1 MSDTAALDKNDSLI
15 LRVKKLTR
23 LSHEHAKVCE
33 SFRKTLKES
42 DFGD

>member
-1 MSDTAALDKNDSLI
+1 MDSLDS
-15 LRVKKLTR
+15 LVRRAKELTR

-42 DFGD
+42 EFND